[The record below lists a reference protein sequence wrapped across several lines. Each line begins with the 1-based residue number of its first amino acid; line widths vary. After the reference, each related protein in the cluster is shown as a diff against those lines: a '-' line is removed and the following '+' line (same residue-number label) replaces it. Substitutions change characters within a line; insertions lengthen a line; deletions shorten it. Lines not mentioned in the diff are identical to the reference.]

1 MSPRFFKPV
10 KIRGATFLVTITIL
24 FSNILGLL
32 RDRIIAIHFGTSTA
46 TDVYNASFLIPDT
59 LFNLFIAGALAAA
72 FVPIFTEYLE
82 KDKAEA
88 QKIANTLMNA
98 AMLVIG
104 VLSIVALIFMN
115 QLISI
120 TFPQANAEMQIQIVS
135 MTRLMLSSAL
145 IFTISN
151 CIGNILMCYK
161 HFFAYSISPLLYN
174 LGIICGVIFLQDKI
188 GIYSAAVGVIGG
200 GILHC
205 AIRLIDIKAT
215 EYRYKLEMDLKHPGF
230 RKIIKLM
237 IPRAIG
243 IIFTQFNIFLFTSIG
258 IGISVGGVA
267 AFNFARNIQSVAV
280 TLFGMAFSTAIF
292 PYLTSAISKGDKSEF
307 TDQVQKT
314 IQRILFFTIP
324 SMVGIMLLSQNSIEL
339 ILSGGVFNQKSID
352 LTALILFYFAVSIPL
367 ESLSHI
373 LSRAFYAVKDTTT
386 PMFIYIGTTIITAIC
401 TIYIAPK
408 FGIQWFS
415 IGFTLG
421 YLFYVIANA
430 ILLKK
435 HLQNFQKKKFFI
447 SLLKISISSGIMAAA
462 ILVSEPLKEIMPAKI
477 ADGSILIIGTAIF
490 FASAYLL
497 KCEEI
502 YSLKF
507 ILAKL
512 MRKPMEDIEIKTNL

>member
-1 MSPRFFKPV
+1 MPAKFFKPV
-10 KIRGATFLVTITIL
+10 KIRGATILVTITIF

-32 RDRIIAIHFGTSTA
+32 RDRIIATHFGTSSL

-72 FVPIFTEYLE
+72 FIPVFTEYLE
-82 KDKAEA
+82 KDKDEA
-88 QKIANTLMNA
+88 RKIANTLLNA
-98 AMLVIG
+98 AMLVISG
-104 VLSIVALIFMN
+104 LSILALIFMHPIIN
-115 QLISI
+115 FI
-120 TFPQANAEMQIQIVS
+120 FPQSSPEIQNQIVI

-151 CIGNILMCYK
+151 SIGNILMSYK
-161 HFFAYSISPLLYN
+161 HFFSYSISPLLYN
-174 LGIICGVIFLQDKI
+174 LGIIFGVIFLQDKI
-188 GIYSAAVGVIGG
+188 GIYSATVGVIIGG
-200 GILHC
+200 VLHC
-205 AIRLIDIKAT
+205 AIRLIDIRAT
-215 EYRYKLEMDLKHPGF
+215 EYKYKFEMDLKHPGF

-237 IPRAIG
+237 IPRAIS
-243 IIFTQFNIFLFTSIG
+243 IIATQINIFLFTAFG
-258 IGISVGGVA
+258 IKLVEGGVA

-292 PYLTSAISKGDKSEF
+292 PYLTSSISQGNKEEF
-307 TDQVQKT
+307 TNQVQKT

-324 SMVGIMLLSQNSIEL
+324 SMIGIILLSRESIEL

-352 LTALILFYFAVSIPL
+352 LTAIILFYFAVSIPL

-401 TIYIAPK
+401 TIIIAPK
-408 FGIQWFS
+408 YGIQWFS

-421 YLFYVIANA
+421 YLFYVIANSL
-430 ILLKK
+430 LLKK
-435 HLQNFQKKKFFI
+435 YTQNFHTKQFVT
-447 SLLKISISSGIMAAA
+447 SLLKMIVASGIMAAA
-462 ILVSEPLKEIMPAKI
+462 ILVSEPLKNILPIKI
-477 ADGSILIIGTAIF
+477 ADGSIITIGTIVF
-490 FASAYLL
+490 FIAAYLL

-507 ILAKL
+507 IMAKL
-512 MRKPMEDIEIKTNL
+512 LKKPVENMEVNKN

>member
-1 MSPRFFKPV
+1 MFAKLFKPV
-10 KIRGATFLVTITIL
+10 KIGGATFLVTITIL

-32 RDRIIAIHFGTSTA
+32 RDRIIATHFGTSSE

-59 LFNLFIAGALAAA
+59 LFNLFISGALAAA
-72 FVPIFTEYLE
+72 FVPIFTEYLG

-88 QKIANTLMNA
+88 RKIANTLLNS

-104 VLSIVALIFMN
+104 LLSIVALIFMH
-115 QLISI
+115 QII
-120 TFPQANAEMQIQIVS
+120 GFTFPQATQEMQLQIVS

-151 CIGNILMCYK
+151 SIGNILMCYK

-174 LGIICGVIFLQDKI
+174 FGIILGVIFLQEKI
-188 GIYSAAVGVIGG
+188 GIYSAVVGVIGG

-205 AIRLIDIKAT
+205 AIRLIDIRTT
-215 EYRYKLEMDLKHPGF
+215 EYKYKFEMDLKHPGF
-230 RKIIKLM
+230 IKIIKLM

-243 IIFTQFNIFLFTSIG
+243 IIATQFNIFLFTSVG
-258 IGISVGGVA
+258 IGLAVGGVA

-292 PYLTSAISKGDKSEF
+292 PYLTSAISKGDKTDF
-307 TDQVQKT
+307 TDQIQKT

-324 SMVGIMLLSQNSIEL
+324 SMVGIMLLSTTSIDL
-339 ILSGGVFNQKSID
+339 ILSGGEFNQKSID
-352 LTALILFYFAVSIPL
+352 LTALILFYFAASIPL

-373 LSRAFYAVKDTTT
+373 LSRAFYAVKDTKT
-386 PMFIYIGTTIITAIC
+386 PMFIYLGTTAITAFC
-401 TIYIAPK
+401 TIYLAPK
-408 FGIQWFS
+408 YGIEWFS

-421 YLFYVIANA
+421 YLFYVIANT

-435 HLQNFQKKKFFI
+435 HLIGFQRKKFFI
-447 SLLKISISSGIMAAA
+447 SLLKITISSGIMAIAIMAA
-462 ILVSEPLKEIMPAKI
+462 EPLKNILPSKI
-477 ADGSILIIGTAIF
+477 ADVSIITIGASIF
-490 FASAYLL
+490 FAASYLL

-502 YSLKF
+502 HSIKF
-507 ILAKL
+507 IMAKL
-512 MRKPMEDIEIKTNL
+512 TKKPIENIEASKN

>member
-1 MSPRFFKPV
+1 MSAKFFKPV
-10 KIRGATFLVTITIL
+10 KIGGATLLVTITIF

-32 RDRIIAIHFGTSTA
+32 RDRIIAIHFGTSSA
-46 TDVYNASFLIPDT
+46 TDIYNASFLIPDT

-72 FVPIFTEYLE
+72 FVPVFTEYLG

-88 QKIANTLMNA
+88 QKIANTLLNA
-98 AMLVIG
+98 AILVIG
-104 VLSIVALIFMN
+104 ILSILALIFMN
-115 QLISI
+115 QLISV
-120 TFPQANAEMQIQIVS
+120 TFPQSSPEMHTEIVN

-151 CIGNILMCYK
+151 SIGNILMCYK

-174 LGIICGVIFLQDKI
+174 LGIIFGVIFLQDKI

-205 AIRLIDIKAT
+205 AIRLIDIRNT
-215 EYRYKLEMDLKHPGF
+215 EYKYKFEMDLKHPGF
-230 RKIIKLM
+230 KKIIKLM

-243 IIFTQFNIFLFTSIG
+243 IISTQINIFLFTAIG
-258 IGISVGGVA
+258 IQLVEGGVA

-292 PYLTSAISKGDKSEF
+292 PYLTSAASEGNKEEF
-307 TDQVQKT
+307 TNQIQKT

-324 SMVGIMLLSQNSIEL
+324 SMVGIMLLSKTSIDL
-339 ILSGGVFNQKSID
+339 ILGGGAFDQKSIN
-352 LTALILFYFAVSIPL
+352 LTAIILFYFAISIPL

-373 LSRAFYAVKDTTT
+373 LSRAFYALKDTKT
-386 PMFIYIGTTIITAIC
+386 PMFIYFGTTIITAIC
-401 TIYIAPK
+401 TIYLAPK
-408 FGIQWFS
+408 LGIEWFS

-421 YLFYVIANA
+421 YLFYVIANV

-435 HLQNFQKKKFFI
+435 HLQNFQKKQFLT
-447 SLLKISISSGIMAAA
+447 SLLKTIFASGIMAIVIIGSESLKD
-462 ILVSEPLKEIMPAKI
+462 ILPTKI
-477 ADGSILIIGTAIF
+477 AAASVIIIGATVF
-490 FASAYLL
+490 FIVSYLL

-502 YSLKF
+502 YSVKF
-507 ILAKL
+507 LMAKL
-512 MRKPMEDIEIKTNL
+512 MKKPVEDIHINKN